1 MYAARPRKARNV
13 VLYCTLTSLF
23 MKLYV
28 AVYIQ
33 PFLPPISSPLLAT
46 SPSPASSLS
55 PSCRSVRGRYRKR
68 HHFPTTRKTG
78 QLQIMAKGTLLA
90 SAKTTKRGGP
100 AATAK
105 KAAITST
112 RPAAAAAPA
121 VLASKKAKKA
131 ELSSDGVDAASLDGA
146 GPERRKL
153 RTNDPKYSRH
163 YKLVM
168 KESLE
173 GMDLCKWQ
181 WLITSA
187 WRESVVSEA
196 S

>member
-1 MYAARPRKARNV
+1 
-13 VLYCTLTSLF
+13 
-23 MKLYV
+23 
-28 AVYIQ
+28 
-33 PFLPPISSPLLAT
+33 
-46 SPSPASSLS
+46 
-55 PSCRSVRGRYRKR
+55 
-68 HHFPTTRKTG
+68 
-78 QLQIMAKGTLLA
+78 MAKGTLLA

-173 GMDLCKWQ
+173 GMDLSILSLNIHPFTFQFDALPQTVHAEDQSKVETI
-181 WLITSA
+181 LKLFDLNA
-187 WRESVVSEA
+187 EYLVSILFMQQH
-196 S
+196 